1 LTSIR
6 GFNHL
11 EGFREKLENR
21 SAKGVEW
28 YEIASSISYY
38 EEFAK
43 PKLIW
48 PDISKSNQVSISHDS
63 ELLADTCFFL
73 PTNDPYLYGLLNSKV
88 LEFVFKAT
96 STIARGGFFRYKAQ
110 YVERLP
116 VPEGIDTEAVCLL
129 ATKIDELA
137 NERNTCELRFSR
149 RLSDLCS
156 NEVTFKLTKN
166 LERWWLLSFQELQKE
181 IKKAFK
187 GVIPLA
193 ERNDWQDYF
202 ESEQRSREEIQK
214 EIDIL
219 EEQLNQEVYKLF
231 NLTGDEIALI
241 ETEEG
246 V

>member
-1 LTSIR
+1 
-6 GFNHL
+6 
-11 EGFREKLENR
+11 
-21 SAKGVEW
+21 
-28 YEIASSISYY
+28 
-38 EEFAK
+38 
-43 PKLIW
+43 
-48 PDISKSNQVSISHDS
+48 
-63 ELLADTCFFL
+63 
-73 PTNDPYLYGLLNSKV
+73 
-88 LEFVFKAT
+88 
-96 STIARGGFFRYKAQ
+96 
-110 YVERLP
+110 
-116 VPEGIDTEAVCLL
+116 
-129 ATKIDELA
+129 
-137 NERNTCELRFSR
+137 
-149 RLSDLCS
+149 LCS